1 MKIENSITLKRFGC
15 MLCSLGT
22 IWCYSY
28 LVGGTGGYLFG
39 KGEPIVALAGFLG
52 GTALAACAFV
62 LWRSYLRDLGLLAER
77 GSEKEDDAPP
87 DEDH

>member
-1 MKIENSITLKRFGC
+1 MKLENSITLKRIGC

-39 KGEPIVALAGFLG
+39 KGEPIVALAGFIG
-52 GTALAACAFV
+52 GTALAACAFA
-62 LWRSYLRDLGLLAER
+62 LWRSYLRDLAQLAER
-77 GSEKEDDAPP
+77 EREKEDGSPL